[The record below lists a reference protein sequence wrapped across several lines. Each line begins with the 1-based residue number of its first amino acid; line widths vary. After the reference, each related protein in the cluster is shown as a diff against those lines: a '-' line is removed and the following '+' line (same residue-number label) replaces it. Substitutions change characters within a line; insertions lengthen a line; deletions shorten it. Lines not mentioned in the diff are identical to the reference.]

1 MTEKTLNGCGCFVVF
16 VIIASVLGFNFIVS
30 AIYIKQNNAPMSCM
44 FAVDTVT
51 CVQVAK
57 EK

>member
-1 MTEKTLNGCGCFVVF
+1 MTEKKLSGCGCLIVF

-44 FAVDTVT
+44 FAQDTVV
-51 CVQVAK
+51 CVQLAK